1 MTKKWIQLL
10 FWIYFLMLMNF
21 IVFKF
26 FGDVN
31 EVLNRMMINK
41 NSVEMG
47 SSSLVNL
54 IPFKTFIQD
63 IHYSKAHLILNVILF
78 IPFGILFPLSYP
90 SRSSFLSFTVIA
102 LLSILGIELTQR
114 LTYLG
119 IFDVDDIF
127 LNFLGCLIGYI
138 VYKLIKR

>member
-54 IPFKTFIQD
+54 IP
-63 IHYSKAHLILNVILF
+63 YSKAHLILNVILF
-78 IPFGILFPLSYP
+78 IPFGILFPLAYP